1 MTCSMTFAIAKKR
14 SRSPKRKSP
23 KRKSPKRKSPKRR
36 SPKRKSRSPKRKSR
50 SPKRKS
56 RSPKRKSRSPKR
68 KSRSRSGSKSSGK
81 KTGCALQSTAKYT
94 KRGSPPYPA
103 NQCCGQVMVGN
114 DGNTWQSRPDKTGVC
129 HWYKR

>member
-14 SRSPKRKSP
+14 SRSPKRKSLKRKSP
-23 KRKSPKRKSPKRR
+23 KRKSPKRKSPKR
-36 SPKRKSRSPKRKSR
+36 KSRSPKKSKSR
-50 SPKRKS
+50 SPKKSKS
-56 RSPKRKSRSPKR
+56 R
-68 KSRSRSGSKSSGK
+68 SGK
-81 KTGCALQSTAKYT
+81 KTGCTLQSTSKYT

-114 DGNTWQSRPDKTGVC
+114 DGNSWQSRPDKTGVC